1 MRGAMPALWSLSDNL
16 VFREKLGNFPLRG
29 VRRVGTMDRIFA
41 DRFCVRLA
49 NGSRGG
55 LGRVGSA
62 HDLTVFRDGIFSFQH
77 LHHDGSGY
85 HKLDKLTKERT
96 LAMHGIEFLRLLAG
110 NAHALLR
117 DDTQA
122 CLLDD
127 RIDGARQIAPGR
139 VGFEDR
145 KSALNRHRIFLHWRI
160 IEEFIGELVPRGL
173 YRRAFQAARSV
184 ASGTDVYCRSTV
196 CWPVIKCLP
205 VTMPGATNG
214 SMTPRPRSRMRTIA
228 PIGGPSSN
236 RCTAPSTTSWSAI
249 ASGCAASPPRVL
261 SRPVSMRSST
271 MISCSCG
278 PPGAPKMN
286 AFATTS
292 AH

>member
-1 MRGAMPALWSLSDNL
+1 MTTALSPERRILIPMICSAANQNAGRIISDTRASTVRSPSCSSASPARGEAVGSLLVYRAKREVPVAKARRNAVLWALSDHL
-16 VFREKLGNFPLRG
+16 VLREKLGNFPLRG

-127 RIDGARQIAPGR
+127 RIDGAGQIAPGR
-139 VGFEDR
+139 VGFQDR
-145 KSALNRHRIFLHWRI
+145 KSALNRHRIFLHWRT
-160 IEEFIGELVPRGL
+160 IEQCIGELVPRGL
-173 YRRAFQAARSV
+173 YRQAFQEARSV
-184 ASGTDVYCRSTV
+184 ASHKDF
-196 CWPVIKCLP
+196 
-205 VTMPGATNG
+205 
-214 SMTPRPRSRMRTIA
+214 
-228 PIGGPSSN
+228 IGGE
-236 RCTAPSTTSWSAI
+236 RYA
-249 ASGCAASPPRVL
+249 
-261 SRPVSMRSST
+261 
-271 MISCSCG
+271 G
-278 PPGAPKMN
+278 PLPYVCRL
-286 AFATTS
+286 
-292 AH
+292 